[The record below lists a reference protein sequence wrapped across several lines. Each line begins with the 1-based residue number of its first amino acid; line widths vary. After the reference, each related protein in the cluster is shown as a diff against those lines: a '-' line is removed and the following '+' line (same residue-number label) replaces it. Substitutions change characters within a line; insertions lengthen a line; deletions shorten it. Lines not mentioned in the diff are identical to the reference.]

1 MPDHPDA
8 AGQSD
13 PVWPGLRLTRTIDE
27 ATVTALRGIA
37 RASRAT
43 LFMTL
48 LTAFEMMLVRRLDR
62 RDLAIGLPGANRSGQ
77 ARRMPWAAFRT
88 RSRCARIRR
97 PGIAGDPGF
106 AEVLD
111 AVRAASVTAF
121 EHQHVPLDLVL
132 AALPRRRGFGLA
144 QTMPVLFQLQNYPHA
159 EPLEAGGALIEPFR
173 FDSGIA
179 QADLSVEIGQHG
191 DRLECD
197 FSVRRSAL
205 AGGRGRRHDRALSR
219 VAARGGA
226 EPGHAAERD
235 RRVMSGRSVPGSRQ
249 ASRLSNARKY
259 EIATGLVIVGL
270 ALGHLRRR

>member
-1 MPDHPDA
+1 
-8 AGQSD
+8 
-13 PVWPGLRLTRTIDE
+13 
-27 ATVTALRGIA
+27 
-37 RASRAT
+37 
-43 LFMTL
+43 MTL

-62 RDLAIGLPGANRSGQ
+62 RDIAIGLPGANRSGAGAQ
-77 ARRMPWAAFRT
+77 NAVGCFSNAIPFRT
-88 RSRCARIRR
+88 AIE
-97 PGIAGDPGF
+97 GDPGF
-106 AEVLD
+106 GEVLD

-197 FSVRRSAL
+197 FSVRRSAF
-205 AGGRGRRHDRALSR
+205 
-219 VAARGGA
+219 AAD
-226 EPGHAAERD
+226 AAEDMIERYHALL
-235 RRVMSGRSVPGSRQ
+235 RAVARNP
-249 ASRLSNARKY
+249 ALRLS
-259 EIATGLVIVGL
+259 EIPA
-270 ALGHLRRR
+270 